1 MSEHIHTELSLQKHY
16 ILRALL
22 TLFFRYLQLLPYIL
36 SSIYIQIYP
45 TPATALTLCSLRSLV
60 SPRSLFKCKSNRGI
74 ISLNHIAHLAY
85 IRAAYEGQSFGCM
98 TASRVGRR
106 GISCQ
111 RKAVIH
117 GDCTRCF
124 TSYVSLAL
132 MACAPHSLQN
142 YSVALSKLQ
151 RSLPSASYPPR
162 QFGLLLPFLQSL
174 LCFHELQYS
183 NWHVFE

>member
-36 SSIYIQIYP
+36 SYIYSLIYP
-45 TPATALTLCSLRSLV
+45 ILANAPTLCSLRSLV
-60 SPRSLFKCKSNRGI
+60 SPCSLCKCKSNRGI
-74 ISLNHIAHLAY
+74 ISLNHTHLTY
-85 IRAAYEGQSFGCM
+85 IRASYEGQSFECM
-98 TASRVGRR
+98 TASRVGQQC
-106 GISCQ
+106 ISCQ

-117 GDCTRCF
+117 GDYRRCF
-124 TSYVSLAL
+124 TSYVSLAP
-132 MACAPHSLQN
+132 MASAPLSLQN
-142 YSVALSKLQ
+142 HSVALSKLQ
-151 RSLPSASYPPR
+151 RSLPSTSCPPR

-183 NWHVFE
+183 NWHVFK